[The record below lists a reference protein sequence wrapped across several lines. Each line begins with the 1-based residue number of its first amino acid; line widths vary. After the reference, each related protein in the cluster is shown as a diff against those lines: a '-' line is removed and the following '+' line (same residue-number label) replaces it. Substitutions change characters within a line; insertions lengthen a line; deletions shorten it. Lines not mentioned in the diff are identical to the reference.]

1 MQKNNQHISTGKKG
15 EELACEF
22 IKNKGFFILETN
34 WRYRHSEVDIIAS
47 KENVLHFFEVKT
59 RKNIL
64 FGLPEASVGN
74 KKMTKLKQAAQA
86 YLYEHP
92 EWNMLQFNILSI
104 VLAKKEIPEYFMIE
118 DVF

>member
-1 MQKNNQHISTGKKG
+1 MRKSNQHISTGKRG
-15 EELACEF
+15 EELAQDY
-22 IKNKGFFILETN
+22 IKEKGFLILETN
-34 WRYRHSEVDIIAS
+34 WRFSHSEVDIIAS
-47 KENVLHFFEVKT
+47 KEKVLYFFEVKT
-59 RKNIL
+59 RKSIL
-64 FGLPEASVGN
+64 FGLPETSVGN

-104 VLAKKEIPEYFMIE
+104 VLAKNTAPDYFMIE